1 MQINPMVR
9 ASLRTVALLSMSML
23 GFSPMAKP
31 HEQASPP
38 ASAQASS
45 STAHKANAKHA
56 NDFLVHGTVFTP
68 EGLSFGA
75 VELRIRKSTETKFRW
90 KTETN
95 SRGEFAV
102 RVKQGTH
109 YVVAVHMKGF
119 KEQSKDVDA
128 TAGKLSDDL
137 VFRMEPEGGKKQ

>member
-1 MQINPMVR
+1 MVR
-9 ASLRTVALLSMSML
+9 ASLRTVALLSMCLL
-23 GFSPMAKP
+23 GFSQTAKP
-31 HEQASPP
+31 HEQTSPP
-38 ASAQASS
+38 ANAQASS
-45 STAHKANAKHA
+45 STTDKDKAKHA

-102 RVKQGTH
+102 RVKQGAR
-109 YVVAVHMKGF
+109 YVVVAHIKGF
-119 KEQSKDVDA
+119 QEQSKNVDG

-137 VFRMEPEGGKKQ
+137 VFRMEPEGSKKQ

>member
-1 MQINPMVR
+1 MVR
-9 ASLRTVALLSMSML
+9 ASLRTVALLAICAL
-23 GFSPMAKP
+23 GFSQTAKP
-31 HEQASPP
+31 HEQTSPQ
-38 ASAQASS
+38 ANAQASS
-45 STAHKANAKHA
+45 SSTDKAKAKHA

-68 EGLSFGA
+68 EGLAFGA

-102 RVKQGTH
+102 RVKQGAR
-109 YVVAVHMKGF
+109 YIVVIHMKGF

-128 TAGKLSDDL
+128 TVGKLTDDL
-137 VFRMEPEGGKKQ
+137 VFRMEPEGSKKQ

>member
-1 MQINPMVR
+1 MVR
-9 ASLRTVALLSMSML
+9 ASLRTVALLSMCVL
-23 GFSPMAKP
+23 GFSPAAKP

-38 ASAQASS
+38 ASAQASIS
-45 STAHKANAKHA
+45 SADKTKAKHA
-56 NDFLVHGTVFTP
+56 NDFLIHGTIFTP

-102 RVKQGTH
+102 RVKQGSH
-109 YVVAVHMKGF
+109 YVVVVRMKGF

-128 TAGKLSDDL
+128 TVGKLTDDL
-137 VFRMEPEGGKKQ
+137 VFRMEPEGSKKQ